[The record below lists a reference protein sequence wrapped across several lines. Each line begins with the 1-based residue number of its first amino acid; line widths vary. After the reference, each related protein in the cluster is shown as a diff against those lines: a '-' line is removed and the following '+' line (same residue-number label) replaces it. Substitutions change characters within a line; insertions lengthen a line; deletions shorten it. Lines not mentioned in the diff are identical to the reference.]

1 MYMHKYDKIAETKV
15 KEKQLQD
22 FVCRYKLP
30 EKKKKK
36 RHYEFLLR
44 IRKINAEL
52 VDNKWFSFYIFTALL
67 FGLILSRL
75 IIRS

>member
-15 KEKQLQD
+15 KEKQLRD

-30 EKKKKK
+30 EKT